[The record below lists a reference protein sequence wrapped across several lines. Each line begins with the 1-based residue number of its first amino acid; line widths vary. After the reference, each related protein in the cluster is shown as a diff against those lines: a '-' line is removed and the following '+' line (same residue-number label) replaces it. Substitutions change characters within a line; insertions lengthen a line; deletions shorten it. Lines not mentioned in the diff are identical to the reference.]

1 MKKAGRNSYNRAI
14 ALPVILTVAFFLV
27 FLGVRPPSVLN
38 PSQPKMHNRAVIESQ
53 VKVAKVACVR
63 AENEHYAAETVR
75 FTDILAAVEFLA
87 AIPICKHLAYYHTVL
102 LQLPSRAPPTSKA

>member
-1 MKKAGRNSYNRAI
+1 MKKSGRSSYNRAI
-14 ALPVILTVAFFLV
+14 VLPVIMAVSFFLV
-27 FLGVRPPSVLN
+27 FLGVRPPSIPS

-63 AENEHYAAETVR
+63 ADNQQYAVETVR

>member
-53 VKVAKVACVR
+53 VKVAKAACVR
-63 AENEHYAAETVR
+63 AENEQY
-75 FTDILAAVEFLA
+75 AVEAPRPTEISVSLQSSPFL
-87 AIPICKHLAYYHTVL
+87 PFHRHLAYHHTVL
-102 LQLPSRAPPTSKA
+102 PQLPSRAPPAPQA

>member
-1 MKKAGRNSYNRAI
+1 MKKSGRNSYHRALV
-14 ALPVILTVAFFLV
+14 LPVIMAVSFFLV

-75 FTDILAAVEFLA
+75 FTDILAAVEFLPP
-87 AIPICKHLAYYHTVL
+87 IPFCEHLAYYHTVL
-102 LQLPSRAPPTSKA
+102 PQLPSRAPPTFKA